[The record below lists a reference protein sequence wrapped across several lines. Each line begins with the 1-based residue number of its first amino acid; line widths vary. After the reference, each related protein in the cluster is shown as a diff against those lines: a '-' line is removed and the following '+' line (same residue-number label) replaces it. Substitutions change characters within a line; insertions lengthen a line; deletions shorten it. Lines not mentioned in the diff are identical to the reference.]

1 MTATSVSTPIEPLV
15 LFRNPL
21 PQDGLTP
28 EKAQAIA
35 DEAHR
40 AMYRIVEIEV
50 GLRSA
55 EFPGQEPRS
64 GSPCDIQVDVTE

>member
-15 LFRNPL
+15 LFPNSL
-21 PQDGLTP
+21 PQDGLTS

-35 DEAHR
+35 DEEHR

-50 GLRSA
+50 GLRM
-55 EFPGQEPRS
+55 R
-64 GSPCDIQVDVTE
+64 